1 MRPFLAMVMPVGE
14 SGPVDPGFG
23 VSGGGVD
30 PGYGRPEGG
39 RPSQPIYLPPGQP
52 VYPTHPIYIK
62 NPDHP
67 ENPIVLPPGTPISP
81 VYPVQL
87 PTCPG
92 FPVVIPPDTPITVPP
107 GIDNSLPEGPVY
119 PSHPIVIHP
128 PRVDA
133 GLPPTPV
140 RPGNEL
146 PPSAQPK
153 RK

>member
-1 MRPFLAMVMPVGE
+1 MRPFLAMVMPVGDG
-14 SGPVDPGFG
+14 GPDRVDP
-23 VSGGGVD
+23 D
-30 PGYGRPEGG
+30 YGIREGA
-39 RPSQPIYLPPGQP
+39 RPSQPIYLPPGRP

-67 ENPIVLPPGTPISP
+67 ENPIVLPPGTPIAP

-87 PTCPG
+87 PVCPG
-92 FPVVIPPDTPITVPP
+92 GPIVIPPGTPITLPP

-128 PRVDA
+128 PHIDA
-133 GLPPTPV
+133 GLPSG
-140 RPGNEL
+140 RPEYPDNEL